1 MAAVPEAGKYVLDPA
16 ESSVAISHK
25 GMWGL
30 ITVKGIFTA
39 VSGDGEVLPDGTAIG
54 VIRVD
59 ASSVDT
65 KQAKRDTHLRSAD
78 FFDVERF
85 PLIGY
90 DVLSA
95 SRDASGKASIEGR
108 LTVRGVTESQPI
120 TAKVTAVE
128 TDAATLT
135 TQFTVDRTVFGITW
149 NQLGAMRGHATVTA
163 TLRFTRVGA

>member
-149 NQLGAMRGHATVTA
+149 SQLGAMRGHATVTA